1 LKKPTG
7 SIQFLFYKPETE
19 KNRVKPEK
27 KTESNKKPAK
37 PEKTEPKP
45 EKNRV
50 KSKKQ
55 TKPNQKKQSQI
66 KKTKSNQFE
75 PVFVLKTEPKPI
87 SLNRFWFSFGVI
99 FFKIDLVIFFI
110 KTESN

>member
-7 SIQFLFYKPETE
+7 SIQFPFYKPETE

-55 TKPNQKKQSQI
+55 TKP
-66 KKTKSNQFE
+66 E
-75 PVFVLKTEPKPI
+75 KTEPNQKNQVKP
-87 SLNRFWFSFGVI
+87 V
-99 FFKIDLVIFFI
+99 
-110 KTESN
+110 